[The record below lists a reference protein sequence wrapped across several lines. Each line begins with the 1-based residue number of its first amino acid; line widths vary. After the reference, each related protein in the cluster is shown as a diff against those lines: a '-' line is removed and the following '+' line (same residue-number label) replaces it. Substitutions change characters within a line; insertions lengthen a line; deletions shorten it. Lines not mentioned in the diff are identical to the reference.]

1 MTILG
6 GPIGGSV
13 PTREEAKQI
22 IEKSSRAVRSNA
34 AAGEFKG
41 PGGNPDGSGDGQ
53 AQQKSSKPATTAE
66 KNPPRVSENTT
77 PLDIKPIK
85 SKPVFSAG
93 KFGSL
98 RYPKTEFDKDMDYL
112 KIGVMRYKPLGFPDR
127 KNLLREGLN
136 SSKGSYKAEDPL
148 GTILLPIPQNISD
161 TNSTGWGQDSI
172 NAAGAYAMGIY
183 DEVANTQQGFFKA
196 LGGAILGTGADIG
209 KLAQD
214 GSIRDGLNS
223 FFASQA
229 ANLVPGTNTSFQGV
243 LARTSGQILNPNTEL
258 LFNGIK
264 LRSFN
269 FTFVL
274 APRNEDEA
282 EEIKTIIKTLK
293 TNMAPT
299 TASSGEKGGANRITG
314 LFLKSPNVFKLE
326 YMKGS
331 ESHPYLNKFII
342 AALTNMQVNYTASGT
357 YATYDNGM
365 PVHMAMT
372 LAFQELSPV
381 YAEDQN
387 VAGGMGF

>member
-1 MTILG
+1 MG
-6 GPIGGSV
+6 
-13 PTREEAKQI
+13 RDAARKR
-22 IEKSSRAVRSNA
+22 IEKEKATLLRAA
-34 AAGEFKG
+34 GAGEFQG
-41 PGGNPDGSGDGQ
+41 PGGNPDGSGEGQ
-53 AQQKSSKPATTAE
+53 AQQKSSNAASTAN
-66 KNPPRVSENTT
+66 KNIPRVSENTT

-85 SKPVFSAG
+85 SKAVFSAG

-112 KIGVMRYKPLGFPDR
+112 KIGVMKYKPLGFPD
-127 KNLLREGLN
+127 
-136 SSKGSYKAEDPL
+136 
-148 GTILLPIPQNISD
+148 
-161 TNSTGWGQDSI
+161 NSTGWGQDSI

-183 DEVANTQQGFFKA
+183 DEVANSRQDFFRA

-214 GSIRDGLNS
+214 GSVRDGLNS

-299 TASSGEKGGANRITG
+299 TASSGEEGSTNRITG

-331 ESHPYLNKFII
+331 EPHPYLNRFIV